1 MKYFL
6 TFCAL
11 IFSIAGTAQFP
22 GSAYNPDQNGDAL
35 IGTQDLQGL
44 LALYGL
50 EWNPDSVVV
59 YGLSDL
65 EEPEF
70 CGYQSNNCNDYKRQ
84 VPEDADIVVHDWGEN
99 NSNNVDLILPE
110 VPRTLILF
118 GVGKNTDGIQPL
130 SYAVDGGPTVYNAG
144 FVFEYMTNTRNIAIL
159 TGFDGRWW
167 QLY

>member
-6 TFCAL
+6 TASAL
-11 IFSIAGTAQFP
+11 LFSLVVAAQFP
-22 GSAYNPDQNGDAL
+22 VSGYNPDQNGDAL
-35 IGTQDLQGL
+35 IGTYDLQGL

-50 EWNPDSVVV
+50 DWNPDSVVV

-65 EEPEF
+65 EEPDF
-70 CGYQSNNCNDYKRQ
+70 CGYHTNNCNNYKRQ
-84 VPEDADIVVHDWGEN
+84 IPEDADIIVHDWGVN
-99 NSNNVDLILPE
+99 NSNHVDLILPT

-130 SYAVDGGPTVYNAG
+130 SYMVEGGPTVTNAG